1 MEAEQRPQNCVLRI
15 GDIAPNFSARS
26 TGGALEMADFRGKW
40 LVLFSHPADFTPV
53 CTSEFIA
60 FAQAADRF
68 AALDCNLMAL
78 SVDSLYAHFA
88 WVRMIRDQF
97 GVEVRFPIVED
108 PTLVIGRAY
117 GMIAQDAHDASA
129 ARTVFIIDPEG
140 IIRAMIC
147 YPVEIG
153 RSVEEIL
160 RTLAALQA
168 VDTHQAL
175 APEGWRPGAPLFAQ
189 PEPSLDTVFAAKDPM
204 EWFLSKDSLKDDS
217 DG

>member
-1 MEAEQRPQNCVLRI
+1 MEPEVRQPCGILRI
-15 GDIAPNFSARS
+15 GDKAPNFTARS
-26 TGGALEMADFRGKW
+26 TGGPVEMADFRGHW
-40 LVLFSHPADFTPV
+40 LILFSHPADFTPV

-60 FAQAADRF
+60 FARAADRF
-68 AALDCNLMAL
+68 AARDCALMAL

-117 GMIAQDAHDASA
+117 GMVAEDARDAST
-129 ARTVFIIDPEG
+129 ARTVFIIDPDG
-140 IIRAMIC
+140 IIRATIC

-168 VDTHQAL
+168 VDAGQAL
-175 APEGWRPGAPLFAQ
+175 APEGWTPGSPLFAQ
-189 PEPSLDTVFAAKDPM
+189 PEPSLDKVFAAKDPIA
-204 EWFLSKDSLKDDS
+204 WFIKDD
-217 DG
+217 GNG

>member
-1 MEAEQRPQNCVLRI
+1 MDTSQNPQHCILRI
-15 GDIAPNFSARS
+15 GDSAPNFSARS
-26 TGGALEMADFRGKW
+26 TAGPVEMADFRGRW
-40 LVLFSHPADFTPV
+40 LVLFSHPADFTPI

-60 FAQAADRF
+60 FARAAERF
-68 AALDCNLMAL
+68 AERDCALMAL

-117 GMIAQDAHDASA
+117 GMVADEANDASA
-129 ARTVFIIDPEG
+129 ARTVFVIDPEG
-140 IIRAMIC
+140 VIRATSC

-153 RSVEEIL
+153 RSVDEIL

-168 VDTHQAL
+168 VDAEHAL
-175 APEGWRPGAPLFAQ
+175 APEGWAPGDPLVAA
-189 PEPSLDTVFAAKDPM
+189 PEPTLESVFASTKPM
-204 EWFLSKDSLKDDS
+204 DWFLK
-217 DG
+217 GNERG